1 MTRLLLALAILS
13 TVVPREASGQAIT
26 IDTVKKDIV
35 QEGVMAAR
43 LNSPATPVR
52 RPFSGTVDTSA
63 SYGSLVT
70 LVVLQGVQKKQAY
83 KTLVDLM
90 AVRVDTQLG
99 SPSQSSGSTSLATKG
114 AVPAILGFAVEH
126 GALTRDVNGTVVT
139 FRASPAGL
147 VKALQGEGLLDMY
160 RDYEQSAGFRFASRF
175 SLAASFDTSRGETP
189 NSLLADEQQLSAW
202 SVRVV
207 AYDTRDPRGRK
218 YYDFWTTLAHEQ
230 GAVLQDVR
238 RRLVEAF
245 GRWPGFTTWQSAFT
259 SRVIA
264 EVDGPWESSARGDAA
279 TQRAATTM
287 TRILDEEL
295 PKLAALGTPPADVAP
310 ALDAYVS
317 NLTQVVTFRNDVYAY
332 ALKGSIA
339 TFDWTTARDPNLP
352 DLYTLTGVY
361 EGSFGKQRLTDV
373 TANAAVSFYASEVG
387 GRSLK
392 DFAFTAQL
400 DKPLGSVA
408 EIPFVLTAS
417 FKWQYLPEDVP
428 VPASA
433 LVTSVTED
441 ISAMPAPLPTATVMA
456 GAAIAP
462 KGHLVL
468 GQAKLTI
475 PLKGGAKIPLSVT
488 LANRTELI
496 TEKKVIAR
504 ANFGVTFDLDAFAA
518 AVRAR

>member
-1 MTRLLLALAILS
+1 MQFVEKRVYAGSPNELATVDTTEQNGGAVTVRLDGAVVAEDIQFPLASVPGGERRVEISLVGAKGAFCVVGVSPVDGAHGPRSPALHGFQSCARPCVPVPDAPRRRDGRLFARAGGAAPDRPAAPFPTEVDGQRYGEAEAEGRTAMTRLLLALAILS
-13 TVVPREASGQAIT
+13 TVVPRAASGQAIT

-52 RPFSGTVDTSA
+52 RPFSGTVDASA

-189 NSLLADEQQLSAW
+189 NSLLANEQQLSAW

-218 YYDFWTTLAHEQ
+218 YHDFWTTLAHEQ
-230 GAVLQDVR
+230 GAALQDVR
-238 RRLVEAF
+238 QRLVDAF
-245 GRWPGFTTWQSAFT
+245 GRWPGFTTWQAAFT

-279 TQRAATTM
+279 TQRAAATM
-287 TRILDEEL
+287 IRH
-295 PKLAALGTPPADVAP
+295 P
-310 ALDAYVS
+310 
-317 NLTQVVTFRNDVYAY
+317 R
-332 ALKGSIA
+332 
-339 TFDWTTARDPNLP
+339 R
-352 DLYTLTGVY
+352 
-361 EGSFGKQRLTDV
+361 
-373 TANAAVSFYASEVG
+373 
-387 GRSLK
+387 
-392 DFAFTAQL
+392 
-400 DKPLGSVA
+400 
-408 EIPFVLTAS
+408 
-417 FKWQYLPEDVP
+417 
-428 VPASA
+428 
-433 LVTSVTED
+433 
-441 ISAMPAPLPTATVMA
+441 
-456 GAAIAP
+456 GAARSWRRSACLP
-462 KGHLVL
+462 RMSPRRSTPTSRTSRRSSRS
-468 GQAKLTI
+468 ATI
-475 PLKGGAKIPLSVT
+475 SM
-488 LANRTELI
+488 RT
-496 TEKKVIAR
+496 R
-504 ANFGVTFDLDAFAA
+504 
-518 AVRAR
+518 